1 MNFVTLILNP
11 FFYWLAWVIIPLI
24 VEIIPG
30 IGSFLNIIFK
40 KNVEK
45 IYKDPSVWPDIEVIV
60 PVYNSQDSLLKC
72 VRSINDSEYPNEH
85 IQVFLVDN
93 RSQDKSFDIYAL
105 AQKTFPT
112 LRLQWLSAEQGKS
125 RALNLAI
132 YNGGGKYIINIDSD
146 GYLEKSAL
154 ARIVR
159 RFENDEEIAG
169 LTGTILTDPDEI
181 EKWPTLKGRILR
193 RLEFLE
199 YAQAF
204 MAGRNYASNKNEMYT
219 FSGAFTAFRLS
230 TIRHTRLY
238 NTNTIAEDTE
248 ITFQIKHLLKK
259 KVGIVVDAIYITGP
273 IEDLNKL
280 YTQRQRWQR
289 GSLEVSQ
296 MYQDSSLSF
305 KNLKK
310 NVDIKT
316 LLFDHTFAFPRLIW
330 YLALIY
336 LLMAGYSSEV
346 VVVSM
351 LVIFGFYIL
360 CGYLYYFVSLHILKP
375 FSDLRDYYKQ
385 NGIYVVLLP
394 LFNMLTFF
402 IRFAGIINSIKTPG
416 SWKTD
421 TLTEE
426 KSVFK
431 NRLKRDADKVKAVFV
446 KFSDMVN
453 DAEEIEEG

>member
-1 MNFVTLILNP
+1 MNLFTAVLNP
-11 FFYWLAWVIIPLI
+11 FFYWMAWVIIPFI
-24 VEIIPG
+24 VEIVPG
-30 IGSFLNIIFK
+30 IVSFFGMIIGRDREK
-40 KNVEK
+40 KYV
-45 IYKDPSVWPDIEVIV
+45 DPAIWPDIEVIV
-60 PVYNSQDSLLKC
+60 PVYNSQDSLFKC
-72 VRSINDSEYPNEH
+72 VRSINDSDYPNEH
-85 IQVFLVDN
+85 IRVFLVDN
-93 RSQDKSFDIYAL
+93 RSKDNSFDIYAK
-105 AQKTFPT
+105 AQREFPT

-132 YNGGGKYIINIDSD
+132 YNGGGKYVVNIDSD

-154 ARIVR
+154 KNIVR
-159 RFENDEEIAG
+159 RFENDEDIAG

-181 EKWPTLKGRILR
+181 EQWPTIKGRVLR

-204 MAGRNYASNKNEMYT
+204 MAGRNYASRKNEMYT

-230 TIRHTRLY
+230 TIRFTRLY

-248 ITFQIKHLLKK
+248 ITFQIKNNLKM
-259 KVGIVVDAIYITGP
+259 KVGIVVDAIYVTGP

-296 MYQDSSLSF
+296 MYQDTAL
-305 KNLKK
+305 NLRKMLR
-310 NVDIKT
+310 NVNLKT

-336 LLMAGYSSEV
+336 LMIIGYSSSIV
-346 VVVSM
+346 IWSM
-351 LVIFGFYIL
+351 VAILIFYTL
-360 CGYLYYFVSLHILKP
+360 CGYLYYFVSLNILKN
-375 FSDLRDYYKQ
+375 FKELRSYYRSKWAY
-385 NGIYVVLLP
+385 IALLP
-394 LFNMLTFF
+394 LYNMMTFF
-402 IRFAGIINSIKTPG
+402 IRMAGIINSIKTPG

-426 KSVFK
+426 RHIFK
-431 NRLKRDADKVKAVFV
+431 KNLREDMNKVRAVFRR
-446 KFSDMVN
+446 FADAVN
-453 DAEEIEEG
+453 DDTLTP